1 MNIKKMML
9 ISILLAILTIGAVSA
24 SEDVDD
30 ALTVEDGGVDD
41 VSTSVEDDGA
51 ILEDDGDNTNPE
63 NPQVEVKKE
72 DFNVEI
78 KNQFNL
84 SDEDDYAISYSCSN
98 NVSEGI
104 IYVSV
109 NNEEFIEK
117 FDISQE
123 TIKLNNNDL
132 YFRGFY
138 EYFIDV
144 YYCAPGVEGTD
155 GLKLASGTVN
165 VIKNLEKN
173 DFEMFYDDGQI
184 VDLRKNNIIFYS
196 NTVVNGTFIVTTDK
210 GQEYQYKL
218 EKFTYDYVD
227 IEKLGIT
234 EKGTYEI
241 NVKFTSDDGIELD
254 LATFTITVKK
264 AGVIKLTLKKVKVK
278 KSAKKL
284 VLTATLKINGK
295 NAKKGTKVTF
305 KFNGKTYKART
316 NAKGVAKV
324 TIKKKVLKK
333 LKVGKK
339 VKYQVSYGKKTVKRT
354 VKVKR

>member
-1 MNIKKMML
+1 MKIKHL
-9 ISILLAILTIGAVSA
+9 IIVSLVLAIITIGAVSA

-109 NNEEFIEK
+109 NNEEFMHE
-117 FDISQE
+117 FYISQE
-123 TIKLNNNDL
+123 TIKLNNDDL
-132 YFRGFY
+132 YFSGYF
-138 EYFIDV
+138 EYLIDV

-165 VIKNLEKN
+165 VVKDLEK
-173 DFEMFYDDGQI
+173 
-184 VDLRKNNIIFYS
+184 K
-196 NTVVNGTFIVTTDK
+196 
-210 GQEYQYKL
+210 
-218 EKFTYDYVD
+218 
-227 IEKLGIT
+227 
-234 EKGTYEI
+234 
-241 NVKFTSDDGIELD
+241 
-254 LATFTITVKK
+254 
-264 AGVIKLTLKKVKVK
+264 
-278 KSAKKL
+278 
-284 VLTATLKINGK
+284 
-295 NAKKGTKVTF
+295 
-305 KFNGKTYKART
+305 
-316 NAKGVAKV
+316 
-324 TIKKKVLKK
+324 
-333 LKVGKK
+333 
-339 VKYQVSYGKKTVKRT
+339 
-354 VKVKR
+354 